1 MSTETELIKR
11 SGNCCEL
18 CESNSS
24 LSIYE
29 VPTES
34 QGNAYDSILVC
45 EVCKSQLEKK
55 SPLNAE
61 HWGCLN
67 TAMWSEIPAVKVVVW
82 RMLNRLNS
90 NTWAIEALDMIYM
103 EDEHLVWAK
112 QTGDH
117 EDQGDLEFHK
127 DCNGAILQTGDTVT
141 LIKTL
146 EVKGSQVKANVGVS
160 VRNIR
165 LVHDNVEQI
174 EGKIDGQ
181 QIVILTKYV
190 RKSS

>member
-1 MSTETELIKR
+1 MSIESELIKR
-11 SGNCCEL
+11 SNNSCEL
-18 CESNSS
+18 CESNQS
-24 LSIYE
+24 LSVYE
-29 VPTES
+29 VPPTS
-34 QGNAYDSILVC
+34 QGNIDDSIIVC
-45 EVCKSQLEKK
+45 ENCKLQLEKK
-55 SPLNAE
+55 TPLNAE

-67 TAMWSEIPAVKVVVW
+67 TAMWSEVPVVKVVVW

-90 NTWAIEALDMIYM
+90 NTWAVDALDMMYM
-103 EDEHLVWAK
+103 EDEHLNWAK
-112 QTGDH
+112 ETGDH
-117 EDQGDLEFHK
+117 EDQGDLEFHR
-127 DCNGAILQTGDTVT
+127 DCNGAILQTGDSVT

-146 EVKGSQVKANVGVS
+146 EVKGSQVKANVGVA

-190 RKSS
+190 KRQ

>member
-1 MSTETELIKR
+1 MSIQSELIKR
-11 SGNCCEL
+11 SNNSCEL
-18 CESNSS
+18 CESNQS
-24 LSIYE
+24 LSVYE
-29 VPTES
+29 VPPTS
-34 QGNAYDSILVC
+34 QGNIDDSIIVC
-45 EVCKSQLEKK
+45 ENCKLQLEKK
-55 SPLNAE
+55 TPLNAE

-67 TAMWSEIPAVKVVVW
+67 TAMWSEVPAVKVVVW

-90 NTWAIEALDMIYM
+90 NTWAFDALDMMYM
-103 EDEHLVWAK
+103 EDEHLNWAK
-112 QTGDH
+112 ETGDH
-117 EDQGDLEFHK
+117 EDQGDLEFHR
-127 DCNGAILQTGDTVT
+127 DCNGAILQTGDSVT

-146 EVKGSQVKANVGVS
+146 EVKGSQVKANVGVA

-190 RKSS
+190 KRQ

>member
-1 MSTETELIKR
+1 MSIESELIKR
-11 SGNCCEL
+11 SNNSCEL
-18 CESNSS
+18 CESNQS
-24 LSIYE
+24 LSVYE
-29 VPTES
+29 VPPTS
-34 QGNAYDSILVC
+34 QGNIDDSIIVC
-45 EVCKSQLEKK
+45 ENCKLQLEKK
-55 SPLNAE
+55 TPLNAE

-67 TAMWSEIPAVKVVVW
+67 TAMWSEVPAVKVVVW

-90 NTWAIEALDMIYM
+90 NTWAFDALDMMYM
-103 EDEHLVWAK
+103 EDEHLNWAK
-112 QTGDH
+112 ETGDH
-117 EDQGDLEFHK
+117 EDQGDLEFHR
-127 DCNGAILQTGDTVT
+127 DCNGAILQTGDSVT

-146 EVKGSQVKANVGVS
+146 EVKGSQVKANVGVA

-190 RKSS
+190 KRQ